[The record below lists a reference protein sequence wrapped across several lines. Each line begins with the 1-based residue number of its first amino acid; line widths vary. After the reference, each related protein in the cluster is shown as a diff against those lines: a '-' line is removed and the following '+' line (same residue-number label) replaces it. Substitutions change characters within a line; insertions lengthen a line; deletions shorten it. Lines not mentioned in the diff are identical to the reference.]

1 MLVSSRLLPYEY
13 QNNNIFPFL
22 LQGLTLY
29 WISAWFLSP
38 NTDFRLFYV
47 AALAIAIGRSGQ
59 DPVLKSFLRDQFRI
73 KNPSI
78 NEKRLN
84 CCLNACWLT
93 ACVLGTIIASGLS
106 NVLTWK
112 KKFLVSTLVMGAN
125 LLLFMSGFTFYDH
138 EKPTKSPFID
148 IFEVLRAAISKTKR
162 HINYPNEPT
171 QYHWENHTPIS
182 KLHDM
187 NDSGQVL
194 LLPKYQLFR

>member
-1 MLVSSRLLPYEY
+1 MHFHVLGSLHHVHNKNSGLPLYVLQAPCMIVS
-13 QNNNIFPFL
+13 
-22 LQGLTLY
+22 
-29 WISAWFLSP
+29 
-38 NTDFRLFYV
+38 
-47 AALAIAIGRSGQ
+47 
-59 DPVLKSFLRDQFRI
+59 
-73 KNPSI
+73 
-78 NEKRLN
+78 LN

-93 ACVLGTIIASGLS
+93 ACVLGTIIASDLS

-138 EKPTKSPFID
+138 EKPTKSSFID

-194 LLPKYQLFR
+194 LLPKYQIFR

>member
-73 KNPSI
+73 KKSQHKR
-78 NEKRLN
+78 EK
-84 CCLNACWLT
+84 
-93 ACVLGTIIASGLS
+93 I
-106 NVLTWK
+106 K
-112 KKFLVSTLVMGAN
+112 
-125 LLLFMSGFTFYDH
+125 LLFKCLLAHCLCFGNHHRFWSFKCTHMEKKIPGFHTSYGC
-138 EKPTKSPFID
+138 KSVVVHVRIHL
-148 IFEVLRAAISKTKR
+148 LRPRKTNQEL
-162 HINYPNEPT
+162 IY
-171 QYHWENHTPIS
+171 
-182 KLHDM
+182 
-187 NDSGQVL
+187 
-194 LLPKYQLFR
+194 